1 MIGDM
6 EYLKTLKETKELF
19 DSAALEARFCEGR
32 DDPEKWEQDAEKD
45 RELLLQFS
53 TDKLKALYNLFFVVD
68 EFVMNYKLQL
78 YNFRQEPPDI
88 DTLHSINQAVTEF
101 YEEFTEADVIIQELK
116 ARASKLKG
124 KGKK

>member
-19 DSAALEARFCEGR
+19 DSAALEAGFCEGR

-78 YNFRQEPPDI
+78 YNFRHEPPDI
-88 DTLHSINQAVTEF
+88 DTLHDISHAVTEF
-101 YEEFTEADVIIQELK
+101 YEEFTEADLIIQELK
-116 ARASKLKG
+116 ARTNRLKG

>member
-19 DSAALEARFCEGR
+19 DSAALEARFCAGR

-53 TDKLKALYNLFFVVD
+53 TDKLKALYHLFFVVD

-116 ARASKLKG
+116 ARTNKLKG